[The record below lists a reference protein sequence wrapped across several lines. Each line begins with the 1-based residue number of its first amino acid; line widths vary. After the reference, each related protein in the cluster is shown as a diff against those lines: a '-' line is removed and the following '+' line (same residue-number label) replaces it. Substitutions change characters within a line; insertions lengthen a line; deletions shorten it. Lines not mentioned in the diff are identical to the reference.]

1 MKRSHLQT
9 PRTMRDASFDH
20 WAEPIE
26 YFEPDDHLGGTK
38 ALIIGVVI
46 CIAAIV
52 CYGVI

>member
-9 PRTMRDASFDH
+9 PRTMRDCQFDH

-26 YFEPDDHLGGTK
+26 YEPTDDHNAPLTM
-38 ALIIGVVI
+38 LLIGVVI

-52 CYGVI
+52 IFAAI